1 MTRSLDTWAEID
13 LSALLNNVRTLHA
26 HTRTPL
32 MAVVKANGYGHG
44 AWVAAQ
50 AAVQGGAAWLG
61 VARAHEAL
69 ALRQAGVDIPI
80 LVMGRTQPEH
90 AAAALAARVDLAVFD
105 AETAHAYAAAA
116 QATGHPAHVHLK
128 VDTGMGRLGVL
139 PAEAVALAR
148 TLAGLP
154 GVHVR
159 AVMTHFANADS
170 ADLSHA
176 RAQLAEFNA
185 VLQAL
190 SAAGLRPPLIHA
202 ANSAAALALPA
213 ARFDLVRP
221 GLALYGL
228 HPSPAVPCPP
238 QVRPVL
244 TWKARVTQVKTL
256 PPGHTVSYGSAY
268 VTPDWEKVAAVS
280 VGYADGFRRVL
291 GNTVLIHGVEAP
303 VRGRV
308 CMDQIVVGVNHLLS
322 VAPGD
327 EVTVLG
333 PGLPAETL
341 AERWGTINYEV
352 TCGLGGRVTRVG
364 V

>member
-1 MTRSLDTWAEID
+1 MLSPDTWAEID
-13 LSALLNNVRTLHA
+13 VAALAHNARVLRA

-44 AWVAAQ
+44 AWLTARAALH
-50 AAVQGGAAWLG
+50 GGADWLG

-69 ALRQAGVDIPI
+69 ALRQAGVDAPI
-80 LVMGRTQPEH
+80 LVMGRTRPEN
-90 AAAALAARVDLAVFD
+90 APAVLAAGVDLVVFE
-105 AETAHAYAAAA
+105 AESARAYSVAA
-116 QATGHPAHVHLK
+116 QANGHTAHLHLK
-128 VDTGMGRLGVL
+128 VDTGMGRLGV
-139 PAEAVALAR
+139 PAPEALTLAR
-148 TLAGLP
+148 TLAALP
-154 GVHVR
+154 SVQVR

-170 ADLSHA
+170 ADLTHA
-176 RAQLAEFNA
+176 RAQLADFNA
-185 VLQAL
+185 VLSAL
-190 SAAGLRPPLIHA
+190 SAAGLRPPLVHA
-202 ANSAAALALPA
+202 ANSAAALALPE

-221 GLALYGL
+221 GIALYGL
-228 HPSPAVPCPP
+228 HPSPAVPCLPAM
-238 QVRPVL
+238 RPAL

-268 VTPDWEKVAAVS
+268 VTTTWETVAAVS
-280 VGYADGFRRVL
+280 VGYADGLRRVP

-308 CMDQIVVGVNHLLS
+308 CMDQIVVGVSHLQN

-352 TCGLGGRVTRVG
+352 TCGLGARVTRVA